1 MSEYTY
7 NEKEIRLRIAKKLN
21 PRLDN
26 SDTPETNKAAYEAT
40 TRTVGK
46 WIVPIAK
53 AQKIERER
61 DLAKDHL
68 TALLAFVLEDFQ
80 PGLTSRG
87 YRKAVENAC
96 FLLGIS
102 LEN

>member
-1 MSEYTY
+1 MSPDCEGCG
-7 NEKEIRLRIAKKLN
+7 
-21 PRLDN
+21 
-26 SDTPETNKAAYEAT
+26 TPETDNSAYEAT

-68 TALLAFVLEDFQ
+68 AALLAFVLEDFQ

-87 YRKAVENAC
+87 YREAVENAC

-102 LEN
+102 LENV